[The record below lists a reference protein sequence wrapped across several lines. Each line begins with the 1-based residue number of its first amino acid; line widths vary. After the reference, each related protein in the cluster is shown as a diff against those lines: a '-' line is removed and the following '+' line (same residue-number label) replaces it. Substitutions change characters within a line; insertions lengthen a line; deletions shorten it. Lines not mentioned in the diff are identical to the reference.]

1 MTLYEIL
8 LIVYLIVAI
17 MLIVAVLLQQGKGA
31 EMGASFGAGGS
42 NTVFGASGSGN
53 FMTRTT
59 AVLATAFFVISLTIG
74 SITANRETKGSD
86 FENLEAPGLAIP
98 DQSIENS
105 VPISEQVPESADV
118 PVTNSD
124 VPQTEEAS
132 EPAEGGEAEGEGG

>member
-17 MLIVAVLLQQGKGA
+17 MLIAAVLLQQGKGA

-59 AVLATAFFVISLTIG
+59 AILATTFFVISLTIG
-74 SITANRETKGSD
+74 SITANREDKGGE
-86 FENLEAPGLAIP
+86 FENLEIPALDIP
-98 DQSIENS
+98 DQALENE
-105 VPISEQVPESADV
+105 VPITEGTAVDV

-124 VPQTEEAS
+124 VPQPDQTEETS
-132 EPAEGGEAEGEGG
+132 EEPSEEEGG

>member
-1 MTLYEIL
+1 MSLYEIL

-17 MLIVAVLLQQGKGA
+17 MLIAAVLLQQGKGA

-59 AVLATAFFVISLTIG
+59 AVLATTFFVISLTIG
-74 SITANRETKGSD
+74 SITANRADKGSD
-86 FENLEAPGLAIP
+86 FENLQAPGLEIP
-98 DQSIENS
+98 DEAIENG
-105 VPISEQVPESADV
+105 VPVTEESTSDV

-124 VPQTEEAS
+124 VPQTEPEQTEDVP
-132 EPAEGGEAEGEGG
+132 EPEQGEGG

>member
-17 MLIVAVLLQQGKGA
+17 MLIGAVLLQQGKGA

-53 FMTRTT
+53 FMTRAT
-59 AVLATAFFVISLTIG
+59 AILATAFFVVSLTIG
-74 SITANRETKGSD
+74 SITANRENKGSE

-98 DQSIENS
+98 DQALENG
-105 VPISEQVPESADV
+105 VPVTEAIVSDV
-118 PVTNSD
+118 PVATESD
-124 VPQTEEAS
+124 VPQAEQAEEETS
-132 EPAEGGEAEGEGG
+132 EPNPNEGG